1 MAAFS
6 FLIKKIFK
14 SSLYKKKKKRHDC
27 AIGSSHFFF
36 LVKSTA
42 LHLALMVWTFIPN
55 RLEESECSLR
65 DVIIGVDIIYVM
77 LSQGCFSI
85 FKHVI
90 CSALDWTE
98 QFQVKRVE
106 RRHWYFSHRVI
117 LLSTLAASCPT
128 RFPLI
133 FLQMYF
139 LTAGGLQQIG
149 FNPNLKNFGRRL
161 CTEVRVTPL
170 LKLCITLICC

>member
-77 LSQGCFSI
+77 LSQGCVSI

-90 CSALDWTE
+90 CSALD
-98 QFQVKRVE
+98 
-106 RRHWYFSHRVI
+106 
-117 LLSTLAASCPT
+117 
-128 RFPLI
+128 
-133 FLQMYF
+133 
-139 LTAGGLQQIG
+139 
-149 FNPNLKNFGRRL
+149 
-161 CTEVRVTPL
+161 
-170 LKLCITLICC
+170 